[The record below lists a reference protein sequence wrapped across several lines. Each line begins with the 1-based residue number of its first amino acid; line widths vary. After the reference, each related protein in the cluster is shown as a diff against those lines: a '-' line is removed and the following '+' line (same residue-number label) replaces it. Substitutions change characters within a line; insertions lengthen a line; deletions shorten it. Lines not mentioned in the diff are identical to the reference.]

1 MRRRGKVL
9 IIRTI
14 LPTVISRTC
23 PPPELVH
30 FFGSISVK
38 QGVVIHPEHAFAV
51 DLPKVVKIKL
61 PDQAVEP
68 VVAEILRKRF
78 RLETREI
85 GDAKGFPRWQPLEV
99 DSSHHRTE

>member
-1 MRRRGKVL
+1 M
-9 IIRTI
+9 
-14 LPTVISRTC
+14 
-23 PPPELVH
+23 H

-61 PDQAVEP
+61 PDQALEP

-85 GDAKGFPRWQPLEV
+85 RNTKGFPRWKPLAV
-99 DSSHHRTE
+99 DTSHDRMGILGR